1 MLEEIAAAYGTP
13 EFQQVFNDVYPHC
26 ENISVDYAI
35 LEPRSAKGEHKSN
48 LYCLPAEFG
57 WNDLG
62 SWESL
67 YEYHLD
73 VRSRGDEDS
82 NVAECADHLSL
93 ESKGNY
99 IYSPKKFVALIGV
112 EDLVV
117 VETED
122 AILIAD
128 RRHSQDVGKLVKE
141 LASSGRKELI

>member
-1 MLEEIAAAYGTP
+1 MSSVVLGGIVFLCLFGATLIGML
-13 EFQQVFNDVYPHC
+13 
-26 ENISVDYAI
+26 
-35 LEPRSAKGEHKSN
+35 L
-48 LYCLPAEFG
+48 
-57 WNDLG
+57 
-62 SWESL
+62 
-67 YEYHLD
+67 
-73 VRSRGDEDS
+73 RSRLPDH
-82 NVAECADHLSL
+82 HLSV

-128 RRHSQDVGKLVKE
+128 RRHSQDVGKVVKE